1 MEIQMEEEGVRVEME
16 SAGGKV
22 IVIRRS
28 AGNVKLRTDTAAAW
42 LRWLTDIGT

>member
-28 AGNVKLRTDTAAAW
+28 AGNVKLRTDAAAAW